1 MTSPIWI
8 RPDRLPPCP
17 AILLFPCSCG
27 DSCLGCPRA
36 KLWVP
41 HFSRFLR
48 EVGILVS
55 SPEPFHATASHPRR
69 IYSNDPRTTPLCSCF
84 PCKSGRMAGTIGA
97 TPDRAASSKTVGQ
110 LTWDEK
116 GDIMNMPQQAGQG
129 SELSHPRSSKPCP
142 EREEEA
148 RKIRRL
154 QVMIS
159 MVMSV
164 IGQDPN
170 LTVEEASELA
180 AGAKRAALAMFPDKE
195 LAYDLLYKPRLQRL
209 MKERFR
215 LQ

>member
-1 MTSPIWI
+1 
-8 RPDRLPPCP
+8 
-17 AILLFPCSCG
+17 
-27 DSCLGCPRA
+27 
-36 KLWVP
+36 
-41 HFSRFLR
+41 
-48 EVGILVS
+48 
-55 SPEPFHATASHPRR
+55 
-69 IYSNDPRTTPLCSCF
+69 
-84 PCKSGRMAGTIGA
+84 
-97 TPDRAASSKTVGQ
+97 
-110 LTWDEK
+110 
-116 GDIMNMPQQAGQG
+116 MNIPQQAGPG
-129 SELSHPRSSKPCP
+129 SRFPLAEQETLR